1 MRRNR
6 SESLDFDRPWTDY
19 ITGFGDPRSEFWV
32 GLDPA
37 VRLVAGLELILRHD
51 VITSDRARRLA
62 LYSGFRL
69 GDASLRYPLSY
80 SAFLSTQS
88 TAANGHINMSVFQT
102 PDRSTG
108 CARNVTSAGWFLSSA
123 NNNSC
128 YRSILFGSFDGSR
141 TDVTWEATS
150 ASVVYVDMKY
160 RASTFRTGTR
170 LNVLE

>member
-1 MRRNR
+1 VLLRRNR

-88 TAANGHINMSVFQT
+88 TAGESASLATGHVAQNVFQF
-102 PDRSTG
+102 P
-108 CARNVTSAGWFLSSA
+108 F
-123 NNNSC
+123 C
-128 YRSILFGSFDGSR
+128 YSR
-141 TDVTWEATS
+141 DI
-150 ASVVYVDMKY
+150 Y
-160 RASTFRTGTR
+160 RLWLHYHS
-170 LNVLE
+170 